1 MGINDDADLDTGQ
14 VEDLRGSGGGGG
26 FSALPGGG
34 LTAGGGILGLIA
46 VIVLGVLG
54 GTGHLGLGGG
64 SGSGAQG
71 DNSNLQQNC
80 SADNPDRLKRTDCR
94 NVLYVNSIQAYWQD
108 ALPQS
113 FGGDYQQAPTRFFT
127 QSVNTACGAAD
138 SGVGPFYC
146 PGDKAVYIDL
156 SFYDELAGQKFGA
169 PGQFAQA
176 YVLAHE
182 YGHHIQDLNGTESKV
197 RRAQQQDPDNAGRY
211 SIALEL
217 QADCYA
223 GVWARHATQTTDKR
237 GNKLFTSVSQ
247 QDMDEALRAAQAVG
261 DDTIQRKSGSG
272 INQDTWTHG
281 SGEQR
286 QHWLS
291 TGYSSGDPTSCRTF
305 DS

>member
-1 MGINDDADLDTGQ
+1 MSINDDADLDTSQ

-54 GTGHLGLGGG
+54 GTGHLGLGG
-64 SGSGAQG
+64 SGSSSQA
-71 DNSNLQQNC
+71 DNGNLQRNC
-80 SADNPDRLKRTDCR
+80 SADNPDRLQRTDCR

-108 ALPQS
+108 AMPQS

-127 QSVNTACGAAD
+127 RSVDTACGAAD

-156 SFYDELAGQKFGA
+156 SFYDELAGQQFGA

-182 YGHHIQDLNGTESKV
+182 YGHHIQDLNGTEAKV
-197 RRAQQQDPDNAGRY
+197 RRAQQQDPGNAGRY
-211 SIALEL
+211 SISLEL
-217 QADCYA
+217 QADCFA
-223 GVWARHATQTTDKR
+223 GVWAKHAAETTDKQ
-237 GNKLFTSVSQ
+237 GNKLFTNVSQ
-247 QDMDEALRAAQAVG
+247 QDMNEALGAAQAVG
-261 DDTIQRKSGSG
+261 DDTIQRRSGG
-272 INQDTWTHG
+272 AINQDTWTHG

-291 TGYSSGDPTSCRTF
+291 TGFSSGDPKSCRTF